1 MNTKSRGLG
10 SEIYSGAAEFGR
22 IRAIMG
28 VIFGT
33 IIGIACIIGG
43 IVLIRKKVMLN
54 ATITGTVSSDPAC
67 RKYTDKNSN
76 FMYDC
81 SGIYVKYTLNNTL
94 YTLKNTRI
102 NSGINYKNGD
112 KIKVYYQSNK
122 PSNASLLSDNT
133 HIAGWIILVVG
144 LLILAGS
151 WFWFIMAM
159 RYKFVAAAEGV
170 AGAAG
175 LVANAIR

>member
-1 MNTKSRGLG
+1 MDTKSKGLG

-43 IVLIRKKVMLN
+43 IVLIIKKVMLN
-54 ATITGTVSSDPAC
+54 ATIMGTIVSIPSC
-67 RKYTDKNSN
+67 REYTDKNSN
-76 FMYDC
+76 FIYDC
-81 SGIYVKYTLNNTL
+81 NGIFVEYTLNNTK
-94 YTLKNTRI
+94 YTLTNGNTR
-102 NSGINYKNGD
+102 GGLKYKKGD

-144 LLILAGS
+144 VLILAGS

-170 AGAAG
+170 AGAAD